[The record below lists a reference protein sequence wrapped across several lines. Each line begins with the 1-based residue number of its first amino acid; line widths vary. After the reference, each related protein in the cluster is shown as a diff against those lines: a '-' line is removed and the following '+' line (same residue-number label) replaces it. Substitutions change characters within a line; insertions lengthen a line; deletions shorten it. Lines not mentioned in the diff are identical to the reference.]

1 MYFAATYTI
10 SVDVLAFV
18 RAPYITKQNKDTMPL
33 TMLQLLVHIMLN
45 IFSSPIQNIITIR
58 DQAGKYKMQAQDK
71 SKTSS
76 ELNV

>member
-10 SVDVLAFV
+10 SVVVLAFV
-18 RAPYITKQNKDTMPL
+18 RAPYVTKQNKDTMPL
-33 TMLQLLVHIMLN
+33 TMSQLLVHIMLN